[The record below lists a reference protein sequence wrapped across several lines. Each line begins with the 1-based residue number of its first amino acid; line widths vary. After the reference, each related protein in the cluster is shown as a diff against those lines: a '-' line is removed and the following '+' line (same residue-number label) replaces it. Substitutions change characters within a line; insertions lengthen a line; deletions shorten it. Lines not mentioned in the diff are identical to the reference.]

1 MEIDRTYI
9 KNFVKLS
16 NFLNSKK
23 NSLQQ
28 TFEILVK
35 VEFSKDLEPLSQIL
49 NNKIHSYNSILFHSL
64 SMLVSLV
71 RNEMITFY
79 QIYEVFD
86 EMNVFDSKFEKDML
100 GGIKNINSNLGLV
113 NQNLNKIEKG
123 IVEFREQFYELMNQM
138 KESDQRIIDSIDN
151 LTYTTSSSIQSLNN
165 NVQNELNSINSSIKF
180 NNLLTGI
187 QTYQM
192 YKVNLNTKSLKG

>member
-1 MEIDRTYI
+1 M
-9 KNFVKLS
+9 
-16 NFLNSKK
+16 
-23 NSLQQ
+23 
-28 TFEILVK
+28 
-35 VEFSKDLEPLSQIL
+35 
-49 NNKIHSYNSILFHSL
+49 
-64 SMLVSLV
+64 
-71 RNEMITFY
+71 
-79 QIYEVFD
+79 
-86 EMNVFDSKFEKDML
+86 
-100 GGIKNINSNLGLV
+100 GLV